1 MTNSGS
7 VSFFLG
13 ANTPEGFHSLFSG
26 LYFPELGWQLY
37 IIKGGP
43 GTGKSTLMKKIA
55 AECDKRGL
63 FCERIFCSSDPTSLD
78 AVIIPSLKI
87 SIADGTSPHVI
98 EPMYPGVAEKF
109 IDLGQFR
116 GDTLLAENR
125 DEIIAGTKENS
136 LCHKKCID
144 FLFAARGCENDTA
157 SVVIPTM
164 KMAVLHRF
172 AEKLAEIKLNSH
184 SMPKGSL
191 SGRFL
196 SAFTPAGFVIFDNT
210 FDALC
215 EKKIL
220 LKDSFGCASSV
231 ILRVL
236 AMKAAEKG
244 IRGYICHSPLYPD
257 HRPEQLIFPDLSLG
271 FYVTDSRTAE
281 KSEAVQFIDCMRFY
295 DREALSRHKN
305 RLAFNKRSRDEM
317 LSAAIESLKKA
328 KSVHDELEK
337 YYISAM
343 DFSAMKDY
351 SDTLIREIFSRRPYD
366 A

>member
-1 MTNSGS
+1 MTNTGS

-13 ANTPEGFHSLFSG
+13 ANTPEGFHSLFSE
-26 LYFPELGWQLY
+26 LYFPEHGWRLF

-55 AECDKRGL
+55 AGCDKRGL
-63 FCERIFCSSDPTSLD
+63 FCERIFCSSDPSSLD
-78 AVIIPSLKI
+78 GVIIPFLKT

-98 EPMYPGVAEKF
+98 EPRYPGASEKF

-116 GDTLLAENR
+116 NDGILIKNR
-125 DEIIAGTKENS
+125 DEIIAKTKENS
-136 LCHKKCID
+136 LCHKKCTD
-144 FLFAARGCENDTA
+144 FLFAAHSCENDTA
-157 SVVIPTM
+157 AVVIPTM
-164 KMAVLHRF
+164 KMSVLHRF
-172 AEKLAEIKLNSH
+172 SEKLAEIKLCSH
-184 SMPKGSL
+184 SQTASTMSK
-191 SGRFL
+191 RFL
-196 SAFTPAGFVIFDNT
+196 SAFTPSGFVAFNDT
-210 FDALC
+210 FCALC
-215 EKKIL
+215 ENKIL

-236 AMKAAEKG
+236 SIKAAEKG
-244 IRGYICHSPLYPD
+244 IRGYICHNPLYPD

-271 FYVTDSRTAE
+271 FYVTDTSFFDGF
-281 KSEAVQFIDCMRFY
+281 EATQTIDCMRFY

-317 LSAAIESLKKA
+317 LLAATESLKKA

-343 DFSAMKDY
+343 DFSAMRDY
-351 SDTLIREIFSRRPYD
+351 SEALLEEIFSQ
-366 A
+366 